1 MEYATLWTYINCQA
15 RISMIQDKY
24 TRILVLGMI
33 NQSRNVPIMQEII
46 FINIH
51 DMRCGYQQHKK
62 NNYKNNGQKK
72 YRKWIVLD
80 YYMNKYE
87 DASGITVQILGFKQA

>member
-1 MEYATLWTYINCQA
+1 MC
-15 RISMIQDKY
+15 
-24 TRILVLGMI
+24 
-33 NQSRNVPIMQEII
+33 
-46 FINIH
+46 
-51 DMRCGYQQHKK
+51 CGYQQHKK

-87 DASGITVQILGFKQA
+87 DASGITVQILGFKQAKIELCTNFPAYYPIVEYKAEHKQNLVVGYTLEFYCGKGIGPLT